1 MIQVNALTIVSCESW
16 ESRKGTKENELFLPH
31 HECDIND
38 EGSSG
43 SMEAAG
49 FVECFVF

>member
-1 MIQVNALTIVSCESW
+1 MSCESW
-16 ESRKGTKENELFLPH
+16 ESRKGTEEYELFLSH
-31 HECDIND
+31 HECDINY

-49 FVECFVF
+49 FVECFRR